1 MEDCNWKREC
11 VTKWD
16 EEKAAFE
23 ALDRVEQDKRI
34 AIHEK
39 EVAADEAKQLAIKE
53 AEEQLEKYVERGV
66 TQFGRLLRTLL
77 TLNSF

>member
-1 MEDCNWKREC
+1 MEDCNWKKDC

-23 ALDRVEQDKRI
+23 ALDRAEQDKRI

-53 AEEQLEKYVERGV
+53 AEEQLEKYVERWL
-66 TQFGRLLRTLL
+66 TQFGRLMRTLL
-77 TLNSF
+77 TLDFS

>member
-39 EVAADEAKQLAIKE
+39 EVAAEEAKQLAIKE

-66 TQFGRLLRTLL
+66 TP
-77 TLNSF
+77 LNNFRDLC